1 MKRHLHFVLLVALL
15 LTFAFDALVWASATT
30 LTPGGR
36 DLHVRAKREA
46 PLTYLYMVAG
56 TPLRAIRPLADY
68 GEAYAREA
76 FAPIA
81 AELEQKP
88 ELAMELAHGRSA
100 NPRHST
106 LMLAHYAPVVLLV
119 AWTLAFWRRP
129 RAVHLVGR
137 R

>member
-1 MKRHLHFVLLVALL
+1 MKRHLHLVLLVALL
-15 LTFAFDALVWASATT
+15 LTFVFNALVWAAATT

-36 DLHVRAKREA
+36 DLRVGAKREA

-56 TPLRAIRPLADY
+56 TPLLAIGPLADY
-68 GEAYAREA
+68 GDAWARDA

-88 ELAMELAHGRSA
+88 EIAMELAHRRTA

-106 LMLAHYAPVVLLV
+106 LMLAHYAPLVLLA
-119 AWTLAFWRRP
+119 AWVLAFWRRS